1 MDLATKN
8 KGSKT
13 ISELAAESAQASAAQ
28 NKVAPIIEIDRMSK
42 SFKVGKNIIS
52 VLRNINIKIYPQE
65 FIVILGPSGSGK
77 STLLNVLLGLE
88 QPTSGRVILNGTDI
102 SKMKADNISKIRFKI
117 FGIIFQKSDWI
128 RSLNVMQ
135 NVALPLAMNNVGKK
149 SRNTKAIQ
157 RLKEVGMDDHAPYIP
172 TELSGGQQQKVSL
185 ARALVN
191 DPPIIIAD
199 EPTGN
204 LDTVSAEKVM
214 NTFKDLNERLK
225 KTVMMVTHNIDYV
238 RYASRTIYV
247 RDGAVIE
254 GSEQFKV

>member
-1 MDLATKN
+1 MQQSSPIQ
-8 KGSKT
+8 SKT
-13 ISELAAESAQASAAQ
+13 IAELAAEAKKTVAAADQ
-28 NKVAPIIEIDRMSK
+28 RQPLIEIDRVSK
-42 SFKVGKNIIS
+42 SFKVGKNIIP
-52 VLRNINIKIYPQE
+52 VLKNINIKIYPQE
-65 FIVILGPSGSGK
+65 FIIILGPSGSGK
-77 STLLNVLLGLE
+77 STLLNILLGLE
-88 QPTSGRVILNGTDI
+88 LPTSGRVSLNGVDI
-102 SKMKADNISKIRFKI
+102 TKKKADQISKIRFKV

-128 RSLNVMQ
+128 RSLSVMQ
-135 NVALPLAMNNVGKK
+135 NVALPLAMNNIGKK
-149 SRNTKAIQ
+149 KRNPIAIQ
-157 RLKEVGMDDHAPYIP
+157 RLKEVGMEDHAQYIP

-185 ARALVN
+185 ARSLVN

-254 GSEQFKV
+254 GSEQFKK